1 MVIVMEKHTAEGNI
15 ERVMSELIKRGF
27 DVHRSTGSDQTVLGV
42 VGQVDTIDTREFEL
56 FDGVQ
61 EVVRISE
68 PYKLS
73 SRSFRREKTPASVPA
88 SLSRDR
94 ASPDL
99 RRSDQGRGSTG
110 SSAGFRLK
118 KSNIDGAPERWT
130 RGRKTAILPVRPSRS

>member
-42 VGQVDTIDTREFEL
+42 VGHVDTIDTREFEL

-61 EVVRISE
+61 EVVRVSE

-73 SRSFRREKTPASVPA
+73 SRTFRREKTHV
-88 SLSRDR
+88 
-94 ASPDL
+94 
-99 RRSDQGRGSTG
+99 
-110 SSAGFRLK
+110 K
-118 KSNIDGAPERWT
+118 T
-130 RGRKTAILPVRPSRS
+130 RGIEIGGAAGVGVAGPCTGGNEPRRFSATRAAGPARARALPRRADEA